1 MYIFRMNKNILMKYL
16 GKLSHLNY
24 EKWLFKT
31 MINILMKY
39 LGKLSHLNYE
49 KWLFKTMIR
58 VLIGFLIY
66 AEKLLMYMLHL
77 RSMLD

>member
-1 MYIFRMNKNILMKYL
+1 MYIFRMNK
-16 GKLSHLNY
+16 
-24 EKWLFKT
+24 
-31 MINILMKY
+31 NILMKY

-77 RSMLD
+77 RSILD